1 MYTTSLPNH
10 VSGVHID
17 RTFTNPS
24 VILALR
30 HMDENILA
38 EMLDD
43 AEILEALM
51 RIRESDEPTRSADE
65 FFSELRKELD

>member
-1 MYTTSLPNH
+1 MCTTSLPNH
-10 VSGVHID
+10 VSGVYID
-17 RTFTNPS
+17 RTFTNPN

-30 HMDENILA
+30 HVDENILA

-43 AEILEALM
+43 AEVLEALM
-51 RIRESDEPTRSADE
+51 RIRESGEPTRPADE

>member
-10 VSGVHID
+10 VSGIHID
-17 RTFTNPS
+17 RTFTNPN

-43 AEILEALM
+43 AEVLEALM
-51 RIRESDEPTRSADE
+51 RIRASGEPTRSADE

>member
-17 RTFTNPS
+17 RTFTNPN

-38 EMLDD
+38 EMLDRSFPR
-43 AEILEALM
+43 ALRQNECEGLEI
-51 RIRESDEPTRSADE
+51 
-65 FFSELRKELD
+65 

>member
-10 VSGVHID
+10 VSGIHID
-17 RTFTNPS
+17 RTFTNPN

-43 AEILEALM
+43 VEVLEALM
-51 RIRESDEPTRSADE
+51 HTRERGEPTRPADE